1 MPYEMSLPEA
11 INKLATCEKSITH
24 VARHAHIPV
33 GLRRQILDLTR
44 TLHMLTARVDEYER
58 RLRRS
63 YPDGDK

>member
-1 MPYEMSLPEA
+1 MAYQMGLPEA
-11 INKLATCEKSITH
+11 INKLATCEKTIRY

-63 YPDGDK
+63 YPNGD

>member
-1 MPYEMSLPEA
+1 MAYQMGLPEA
-11 INKLATCEKSITH
+11 INKLATCEKTITH

-33 GLRRQILDLTR
+33 GLRRQILDLAR

-63 YPDGDK
+63 YPDGGK

>member
-1 MPYEMSLPEA
+1 MSLPEA
-11 INKLATCEKSITH
+11 INKLSTCEKSITH

-33 GLRRQILDLTR
+33 ALRRQINDLAR

-63 YPDGDK
+63 YPNGDK